1 MSTFDGT
8 GLVIDRL
15 ADIKEGISD
24 ELKDAFGTGINLA
37 ETSPFGILI
46 GIFSERYFL
55 LYELLE
61 SVYQASF
68 PNTSFGVYLDELS
81 AFNGIVREA
90 ATFSTVDLRFTRS
103 NANGDGPVVIP
114 AGTQVT
120 SGQITSTVVWITD
133 IEATILNLTSTVIV
147 SATANEL
154 GSVGAL
160 AGSLTNMLATPTN
173 VGSVTNDLDAT
184 LGEDEESDSELK
196 IRREQQLGAAGTS
209 TASGIVGALTL
220 LDEVRNA
227 TLISN
232 DTDLIVDGRPPHSF
246 EAFIAKDTN
255 TVFGQEATLLYDAPL
270 VAANFI
276 DVTIDA
282 VPIAGSP
289 IAFDTSNN
297 ITLQIIATLL
307 QADPLIS
314 QASISG
320 TDTVIIV
327 GGSDSDVVIAS
338 VVTGGA
344 SQAGAVFTTQNSVNA
359 TNINA
364 VAQSL
369 WNSKAAGIQT
379 VGTIQGAASD
389 IEGDTHTLFFSEI
402 VDVRLYLRIILVTN
416 PDYVQAL
423 AEPAILEGLVAFGLN
438 VLQPGADVI
447 NYQLV
452 AAVSNLNIVGI
463 DTIAIDSSIDNIT
476 YNDSNISI
484 DVSEFASISSSDIS
498 FLY

>member
-1 MSTFDGT
+1 MATFDGT

-15 ADIKEGISD
+15 ADIKEEISD
-24 ELKDAFGTGINLA
+24 ELKEAFGDGINLA
-37 ETSPFGILI
+37 ETSPFGILV
-46 GIFSERYFL
+46 GIFAERYFL

-61 SVYQASF
+61 SIYQASF

-81 AFNGIVREA
+81 AFNGVVREA

-103 NANGDGPVVIP
+103 NPIGDGPVTIP

-133 IEATILNLTSTVIV
+133 IEATILNLTSTAIV

-184 LGEDEESDSELK
+184 RGEDEESDSELK
-196 IRREQQLGAAGTS
+196 IRREQQLGTAGTS

-220 LDEVRNA
+220 LAEVRNA
-227 TLISN
+227 TIIAN
-232 DTDLIVDGRPPHSF
+232 DTDLTVDGRPPHSF
-246 EAFIAKDTN
+246 EAFVAKDTN
-255 TVFGQEATLLYDAPL
+255 TVFGQEGTLLYDAPL
-270 VAANFI
+270 VVGNFI

-289 IAFDTSNN
+289 IAFDTNN
-297 ITLQIIATLL
+297 DITLQLIATLL
-307 QADPLIS
+307 QANPLIS
-314 QASISG
+314 QATISS
-320 TDTVIIV
+320 TDTVVIV
-327 GGSDSDVVIAS
+327 GGSDTDVVVAS

-344 SQAGAVFTTQNSVNA
+344 SQAGAVFATQNSADA
-359 TNINA
+359 TSINA

-379 VGTIQGAASD
+379 VGTVEGVALD

-402 VDVRLYLRIILVTN
+402 VAIRLYLEITLVTN
-416 PDYVQAL
+416 ADYVQAI
-423 AEPAILEGLVAFGLN
+423 AEAAILDGLVAFSIAT
-438 VLQPGADVI
+438 LQPGADVI

-463 DTIAIDSSIDNIT
+463 DTIAIESSVDNII
-476 YNDSNISI
+476 YNNSNVII

-498 FLY
+498 FL